1 MSIKKLNKLGELFCG
16 AGGLAEGAKKAGFKH
31 VWATDIDSDACKSF
45 EKHHKNCRVIP
56 GDVYKEFIKGRVLKE
71 NMGPCT
77 RQHAKLWS
85 ISSQNILWRKTFPQL
100 HS

>member
-56 GDVYKEFIKGRVLKE
+56 GDVYKEFINKE
-71 NMGPCT
+71 MKKKCV
-77 RQHAKLWS
+77 
-85 ISSQNILWRKTFPQL
+85 I
-100 HS
+100 